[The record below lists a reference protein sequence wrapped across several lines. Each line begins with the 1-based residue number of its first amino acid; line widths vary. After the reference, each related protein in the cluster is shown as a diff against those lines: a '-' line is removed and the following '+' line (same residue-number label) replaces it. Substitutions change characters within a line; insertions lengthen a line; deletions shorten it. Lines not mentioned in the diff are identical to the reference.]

1 MHTEM
6 MRVLQGPVYEIER
19 DHHFQQIMVHA
30 QELKNLSGPVYDVEK
45 DHSFRDLVCT
55 FYQNSHQKNNL
66 DLKFF

>member
-45 DHSFRDLVCT
+45 DHNFRDLVKST
-55 FYQNSHQKNNL
+55 LSGLYNRY
-66 DLKFF
+66 